1 MYRIVEYA
9 IYLISFALSFY
20 CLMGVDFARF
30 MRKGHS
36 KKAEGLVFILDI
48 ALAYLVTQF
57 FLKISNI

>member
-1 MYRIVEYA
+1 MYRYVEYA
-9 IYLISFALSFY
+9 IYIISFVLSFY

-36 KKAEGLVFILDI
+36 KKAEGLVFLLAI

-57 FLKISNI
+57 FIKISNM